1 MQTRIHGSQG
11 GLSDARIAQDS
22 VIVLPIP
29 NGRAGSV
36 SFLGGSNLAIPAINT
51 KEEAV
56 QLLLFLTADSSL
68 DAYTKQIGFL
78 PASKKVL
85 ESWAEDEAYK
95 NLVALLE
102 TGRTYPALPEWG
114 TIEQTLVSMFSAVW
128 DLLEIPALY
137 SEEKLYRIFKEKSDI
152 IDSQLGYT
160 PTHTMTFAEFQ
171 EIWQRSI
178 VKSDT
183 TEQAPDQAKEPEGI
197 SINPTLYVFF
207 VVLVISFIFSYT
219 RKRKKR

>member
-1 MQTRIHGSQG
+1 M
-11 GLSDARIAQDS
+11 
-22 VIVLPIP
+22 LPFP
-29 NGRAGSV
+29 KGTAGSV
-36 SFLGGSNLAIPAINT
+36 SFLGGSNLAIPAKST
-51 KEEAV
+51 REEAI
-56 QLLLFLTADSSL
+56 QLLLFLTEDERL
-68 DAYTKQIGFL
+68 DDYTKQIGFL

-95 NLVALLE
+95 NLVDQLE

-128 DLLEIPALY
+128 ELLEIPALY

-178 VKSDT
+178 VKPDT
-183 TEQAPDQAKEPEGI
+183 AEQAPDSAKEPESTG
-197 SINPTLYVFF
+197 INPTPYVFF
-207 VVLVISFIFSYT
+207 VVLILSFIFSYT

>member
-1 MQTRIHGSQG
+1 
-11 GLSDARIAQDS
+11 
-22 VIVLPIP
+22 
-29 NGRAGSV
+29 
-36 SFLGGSNLAIPAINT
+36 
-51 KEEAV
+51 
-56 QLLLFLTADSSL
+56 
-68 DAYTKQIGFL
+68 
-78 PASKKVL
+78 
-85 ESWAEDEAYK
+85 
-95 NLVALLE
+95 
-102 TGRTYPALPEWG
+102 
-114 TIEQTLVSMFSAVW
+114 MFSAVW